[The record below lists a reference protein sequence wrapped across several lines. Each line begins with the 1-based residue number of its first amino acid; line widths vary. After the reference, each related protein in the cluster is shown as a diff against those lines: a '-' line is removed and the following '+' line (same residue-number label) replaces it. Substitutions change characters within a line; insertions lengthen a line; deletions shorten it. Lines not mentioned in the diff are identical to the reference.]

1 MVVHDMR
8 NPTNQV
14 EFMVTETLGLL
25 KHLKI
30 QIREKFDR
38 ILAIKN

>member
-14 EFMVTETLGLL
+14 EFMVTETLSLL